1 MHLEHHAEREVLVV
15 DAFLDAD
22 HGNLDEVGGAALHGG
37 VYGHAFGHLRFHAV
51 GAVDACDVAA
61 AAGKRFDIAVAVGG
75 GLGVV
80 DELLYALVHF
90 EVAVDK
96 ALGLCHRDFQVAGE
110 AEGGHAVEHAEVH
123 DLRVAAHV
131 GGHVFEAYA
140 VDGGGRAGVDVD
152 AFLVAFDERFV
163 SAQVGEHAELNLRVV
178 YRENHVVRILRN
190 ECGADL
196 LAEIATDGDVLQVR
210 VAAREAACCCTPL
223 DEACVDALRVR
234 VHERREHGNVGALHL
249 LEFSVLDNG
258 ENNRV
263 RAAEAEFFE
272 DGGVGAAFF
281 DFGESECVKEHF
293 AELLGRAD
301 VKFATCHVADF
312 FFELFDAVFQ
322 IGLQFLENLRVDE
335 CANAFHLVK
344 HLEKRHFLA
353 EEVLL
358 VVVLLELGAE
368 RSPEAERV
376 DGVFG
381 AVFGRVLDGCAV
393 ERDLVLAASDEVL
406 DRNHLVLQK
415 LHHLIVEAEPGLAG
429 REHPCGDERIDD
441 VCGINLLLRESKGA
455 GENVQVE
462 FGIMENE

>member
-15 DAFLDAD
+15 DALLDAD
-22 HGNLDEVGGAALHGG
+22 HGNLDEVGGTALHWR
-37 VYGHAFGHLRFHAV
+37 VHGHAFGHLRFHAV
-51 GAVDACDVAA
+51 GTVDACNVAA

-80 DELLYALVHF
+80 DELLHALVHF
-90 EVAVDK
+90 KVAVDET
-96 ALGLCHRDFQVAGE
+96 LGLCHRNFQVAGE
-110 AEGGHAVEHAEVH
+110 AECGHAVEHAKIH

-140 VDGGGRAGVDVD
+140 VDGCCRAGVDVD

-163 SAQVGEHAELNLRVV
+163 SAQVCEHAELNLRVV
-178 YRENHVVRILRN
+178 HCENHIVRVLRN

-196 LAEIATDGDVLQVR
+196 LAEFATDGDVLQVR
-210 VAAREAACCCTPL
+210 VAARKAACCRTPL
-223 DEACVDALRVR
+223 DKACVDALGVR
-234 VHERREHGNVGALHL
+234 VHECREHGNVGALHL
-249 LEFSVLDNG
+249 LEFAVFDDG

-272 DGGVGAAFF
+272 DGGIGAALF

-301 VKFATCHVADF
+301 VEFAACHVADF

-344 HLEKRHFLA
+344 DLEERHFLT
-353 EEVLL
+353 EEVFF

-381 AVFGRVLDGCAV
+381 AVFGGVLDGRAV

-406 DRNHLVLQK
+406 DRDHFVLQK
-415 LHHLIVEAEPGLAG
+415 LHNLIV
-429 REHPCGDERIDD
+429 
-441 VCGINLLLRESKGA
+441 
-455 GENVQVE
+455 
-462 FGIMENE
+462 